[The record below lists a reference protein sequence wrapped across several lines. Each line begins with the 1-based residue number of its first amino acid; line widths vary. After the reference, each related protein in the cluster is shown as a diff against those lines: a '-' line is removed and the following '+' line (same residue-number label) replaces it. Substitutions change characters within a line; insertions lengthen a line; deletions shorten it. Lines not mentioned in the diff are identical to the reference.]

1 MGAGSYMAT
10 AKLDTPMPQ
19 AKPGK
24 LLMRASRRL
33 VVGVVTLVA
42 VGFLW
47 WFLTRFGYISPMR
60 LPTPAE
66 TYDAFLQ
73 IAFEGYGNATLLTHI
88 LHSTKLVLIGF
99 GVAVLLGVPLGL
111 AMGASTSVEAF
122 INPAFLF
129 LRPIPPLAWIPLSIV
144 WLGLGDASKIMVI
157 FIGAFVPSVIN
168 SYTGARSLSQPLV
181 EAAAMLGI
189 GRLRFVLEVLIP
201 GALPMIF
208 TGLRL
213 SLQAAWT
220 TLVAGELIGAAF
232 GLGYVLN
239 QAAQDINIAMIV
251 VAMIAV
257 AIMGALMTA
266 VLGLLEHHF
275 MPWSKR
281 K

>member
-1 MGAGSYMAT
+1 MGAGSIMAT
-10 AKLDTPMPQ
+10 ANLDKTMPV
-19 AKPGK
+19 AKATRPVFAGN
-24 LLMRASRRL
+24 RRL
-33 VVGVVTLVA
+33 VVGILTLVA
-42 VGFLW
+42 TGFLW
-47 WFLTRFGYISPMR
+47 WFLTSFGFISPMR
-60 LPTPAE
+60 LPTPAD

-73 IAFEGYGNATLLTHI
+73 IAFDGYGNATLLTHI
-88 LHSTKLVLIGF
+88 LHSSKLVLIGF
-99 GVAVLLGVPLGL
+99 GLAVLIGVPLGL

-122 INPAFLF
+122 MNPAFLF

-144 WLGLGDASKIMVI
+144 WLGLGDGSKIMVI

-168 SYTGARSLSQPLV
+168 SYTGARSMSQPLV

-189 GRLRFVLEVLIP
+189 GRFRFVTEVLVP

-232 GLGYVLN
+232 GLGYILN
-239 QAAQDINIAMIV
+239 QASQDIYIAMIV
-251 VAMIAV
+251 VAMLAV

-266 VLGLLEHHF
+266 VLGMIEQRA

-281 K
+281 